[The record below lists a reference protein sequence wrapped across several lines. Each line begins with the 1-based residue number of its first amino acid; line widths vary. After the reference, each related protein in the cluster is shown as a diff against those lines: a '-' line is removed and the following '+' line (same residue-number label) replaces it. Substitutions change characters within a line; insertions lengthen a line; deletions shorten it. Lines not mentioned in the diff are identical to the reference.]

1 MNTVFFGP
9 AGSTDNLK
17 SLGAKTTV
25 QIPAALKKMGLNAF
39 EYQCGHGVSIS
50 AEASAAFGEACKENG
65 IRPSLHAP
73 YFISLSS
80 VSEETRL
87 KSLDHIIKSAAAV
100 KNMGGNRIVVHSGS
114 CGQISREEALV
125 LASDTLKKAVVKMEE
140 QCLDDISV
148 CPEVMGKINQL
159 GTLDEVLTLC
169 KIKDN
174 FIPCI
179 DFGHLNART
188 LGGLKNLSD
197 FSEVLDKVE
206 NELGNERM
214 KSIHIHFSKIEYTD
228 GGEKRHLT
236 FEDTV
241 FGPDFTFL
249 AEEIV
254 RRDMSPVIIC
264 ESAGTQDID
273 AVSMKKVVE
282 SLY

>member
-1 MNTVFFGP
+1 MNTVYFGP

-17 SLGAKTTV
+17 SLGAKTAL
-25 QIPAALKKMGLNAF
+25 QIPSALKKMGLNAF
-39 EYQCGHGVSIS
+39 EYQCGHGVSVS
-50 AEASAAFGEACKENG
+50 AEAASAFGEACKENG
-65 IRPSLHAP
+65 IKPSVHAP

-125 LASDTLKKAVVKMEE
+125 LACDTLKKAVAKMEE
-140 QCLDDISV
+140 AGLGDISV

-159 GTLDEVLTLC
+159 GTLGEVLTLC
-169 KIKDN
+169 KIKEN

-188 LGGLKNLSD
+188 LGGLKSLSD
-197 FSEVLDKVE
+197 FSAVLDNVE
-206 NELGNERM
+206 NELGIDRM
-214 KSIHIHFSKIEYTD
+214 KNIHIHFSKIEYTD

-236 FEDTV
+236 FEDNV

-273 AVSMKKVVE
+273 AVAMKKTVE